1 LTRLDL
7 ARTILPMLRYTRLR
21 LRLPALLASLGASLL
36 VACTSSDNGGSGPPA
51 EDAGPG
57 FTGTYT
63 ATFTGTYQNT
73 SPNTESGTSSESATI
88 TVKNVTPTEIELS
101 WDVAPNPPSGTAV
114 FVMSGS
120 TGILLDAGVVANAAD
135 AGVDV
140 SGSCLTGTINGN
152 TQTNCCTACT
162 ITFSGNTFTQPNA
175 GNYAGTTPQGV
186 AYRGTYTGTWTGT
199 LQ

>member
-1 LTRLDL
+1 MMSSKRRR
-7 ARTILPMLRYTRLR
+7 AW
-21 LRLPALLASLGASLL
+21 LASLAALL
-36 VACTSSDNGGSGPPA
+36 LAACTTSDNGGPGTTG

-57 FTGTYT
+57 FAGVYN

-73 SPNTESGTSSESATI
+73 SPNTSPNTESGTSSDTATI

-120 TGILLDAGVVANAAD
+120 TGVLLDAGVVANASD
-135 AGVDV
+135 AGIDV
-140 SGSCLTGTINGN
+140 AGSCRTDVINGN
-152 TQTNCCTACT
+152 TQTNCCTACS
-162 ITFSGNTFTQPNA
+162 ISFSGNTFTQPNA

-186 AYRGTYTGTWTGT
+186 AYKGTYTGTWTGT

>member
-1 LTRLDL
+1 LTLVDV
-7 ARTILPMLRYTRLR
+7 ARTIVPMMLPKRRR
-21 LRLPALLASLGASLL
+21 RRDVLASLGASLL
-36 VACTSSDNGGSGPPA
+36 VACTSSGNSGPGTAA
-51 EDAGPG
+51 EDAGGG
-57 FTGTYT
+57 FAGTYN

-73 SPNTESGTSSESATI
+73 SPNTESGTSSQSATI
-88 TVKNVTPTEIELS
+88 TVKNVTPTEVELS
-101 WDVAPNPPSGTAV
+101 WDVAPSPPSGTAV

-140 SGSCLTGTINGN
+140 SGSCFTGTIDGN

-186 AYRGTYTGTWTGT
+186 AYRGTYSGTWTGT